1 MEGLYARPISPS
13 MSINWLAISI
23 VIVIFVI
30 IVLIILLRFKR
41 KTSNRFVGNYY
52 RDDLAAPSKQ
62 TRPTQQAS
70 KLKDGSSS
78 LQKLDINQQY
88 PQQQQQP
95 KLTSALRVL
104 LVSGRWEE
112 ADRETLRIML
122 KIAGREQQGWLD
134 VASIQNFPLEELYA
148 IDRLWVESS
157 NGWFG
162 FSVQQQIW
170 ENVGGNLKAND
181 KIYEA
186 FGDIVGWRV
195 DKKWLQ
201 LDELTFDISSPVGHL
216 PAIAVRLGGLGWGVN
231 GFWWER
237 RDAYVFLLSQNVC
250 DLFQKKLNGG

>member
-1 MEGLYARPISPS
+1 MEGLYAKPIFPS

-30 IVLIILLRFKR
+30 IVLIVLLRSKR
-41 KTSNRFVGNYY
+41 KSSNRFVGNY
-52 RDDLAAPSKQ
+52 RDDLAASSKE
-62 TRPTQQAS
+62 TRQDQEVS
-70 KLKDGSSS
+70 KLKDGSNY
-78 LQKLDINQQY
+78 LQKLNINPQY
-88 PQQQQQP
+88 PQQRKKP

-122 KIAGREQQGWLD
+122 KIAVREQQGWLD

-157 NGWFG
+157 NGCFG

-195 DKKWLQ
+195 DKKWSQ
-201 LDELTFDISSPVGHL
+201 VDELTFDLSSPVGHL

-237 RDAYVFLLSQNVC
+237 RDAYVFLLSQKW
-250 DLFQKKLNGG
+250 F